1 MIVLGSLLLSSTR
14 EIHSPDCEGFTPLHY
29 AAYFGQEGSLVAA
42 ASALVKPLDV
52 LYSQEL
58 LLQAEPGQVS
68 DPNISSFSPLHCA
81 LVSGNEQCG
90 HLLLSHSASVSCQD
104 SQGFTVLHIAAATN
118 LLNSTNLLLA
128 KGAEV
133 NARDFRQR
141 TPLMLAAGRGHVNM
155 LEVLMA
161 AKADCELEDGDSNTA
176 LHLACR
182 AGMSRSA
189 NLLLRDVSSDLVS
202 RQNSLGKSALHL
214 AAGKVRKYFLNLSF
228 GQNLLI

>member
-1 MIVLGSLLLSSTR
+1 M
-14 EIHSPDCEGFTPLHY
+14 
-29 AAYFGQEGSLVAA
+29 
-42 ASALVKPLDV
+42 
-52 LYSQEL
+52 
-58 LLQAEPGQVS
+58 LQAEPGQVS

-118 LLNSTNLLLA
+118 LLLA

-161 AKADCELEDGDSNTA
+161 AKADSELEDGDSNTA
-176 LHLACR
+176 LHLACSEGHIACVR
-182 AGMSRSA
+182 FLIETC
-189 NLLLRDVSSDLVS
+189 NVDIQVRDRWGNTPMEEAKKSNNMKVIAVLKKHMLN
-202 RQNSLGKSALHL
+202 RQIPSEEPISEEVEKTE
-214 AAGKVRKYFLNLSF
+214 
-228 GQNLLI
+228 LIQGRGS